1 MHHRPSTPAPS
12 PLTTAGFYQVLVGFS
27 TSSSSTS
34 SLLQSQLPVQEHHLP
49 LCLCFFLDENYV
61 FTFDHPSNKC
71 IVQIVVDG
79 GSTATGKS
87 KIEEKIESSEA
98 LEFSSEQHQNKIK
111 NKSNSNNKSITITGE
126 EESLLFVLY
135 ESSASPK
142 NTKKMKKNESICLA
156 DVDWI
161 DVILAYPDCS
171 SNKYNIGGCFARTII
186 LHSNESIIATS
197 TATTNFFISPSG
209 LYQLSFEGRNNGNL
223 ILRRRKNKTST
234 WRNSDMV
241 WKKIGFPSS
250 SCHSSDDKNYNKTTT
265 TNNRNIKLSMQ
276 GDGSLVLRDTIGQK
290 TSWKALTQGNPG
302 AYCALD
308 DGGQISVIDIKT
320 GSPLYIDGIPRR
332 FKCKLRCLYGGNR

>member
-1 MHHRPSTPAPS
+1 
-12 PLTTAGFYQVLVGFS
+12 L
-27 TSSSSTS
+27 
-34 SLLQSQLPVQEHHLP
+34 
-49 LCLCFFLDENYV
+49 
-61 FTFDHPSNKC
+61 
-71 IVQIVVDG
+71 
-79 GSTATGKS
+79 
-87 KIEEKIESSEA
+87 
-98 LEFSSEQHQNKIK
+98 
-111 NKSNSNNKSITITGE
+111 
-126 EESLLFVLY
+126 LY
-135 ESSASPK
+135 ESSASSSK
-142 NTKKMKKNESICLA
+142 KKMMKKKKNESYCLA
-156 DVDWI
+156 TVDWI
-161 DVILAYPDCS
+161 DVTLAYPDFS
-171 SNKYNIGGCFARTII
+171 SNKCYSGGFARTII
-186 LHSNESIIATS
+186 LHSNESIIAAASKTTAAAS
-197 TATTNFFISPSG
+197 TTTTTTTPFFISPSG
-209 LYQLSFEGRNNGNL
+209 LYRLSFEGRNNGNL

-332 FKCKLRCLYGGNR
+332 FKCKLRCLYGGNRWCCYE